1 MFRFDKTTTEHTVY
15 NYDWGEKKPSPLPTV
30 NYPTLRIMGLKCK
43 SNATLVVVFGNE
55 ESANF
60 VQIDS
65 WQNAR

>member
-1 MFRFDKTTTEHTVY
+1 MI
-15 NYDWGEKKPSPLPTV
+15 GEKRNPHPTV
-30 NYPTLRIMGLKCK
+30 SYPTLRIMGLKCK
-43 SNATLVVVFGNE
+43 SNATIVVVFGNE